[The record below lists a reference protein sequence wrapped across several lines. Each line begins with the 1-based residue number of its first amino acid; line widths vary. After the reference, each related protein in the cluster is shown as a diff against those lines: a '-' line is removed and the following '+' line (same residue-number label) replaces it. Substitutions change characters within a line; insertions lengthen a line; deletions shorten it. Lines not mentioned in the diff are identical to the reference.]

1 MIFTYET
8 IYDFFHTVILSP
20 NFKKIP
26 IGLEFCKGGRFVVEN
41 ENVLAILQLL
51 MLGGNVAF
59 SSLLLCLDE
68 ILEILWNFEECVKAI
83 CLELRVH
90 AWRQTV
96 WKN

>member
-1 MIFTYET
+1 M
-8 IYDFFHTVILSP
+8 
-20 NFKKIP
+20 
-26 IGLEFCKGGRFVVEN
+26 EN

-59 SSLLLCLDE
+59 SSLLECLDE
-68 ILEILWNFEECVKAI
+68 IPEILWNFEECEKAI

-90 AWRQTV
+90 AWRQIV

>member
-1 MIFTYET
+1 M
-8 IYDFFHTVILSP
+8 
-20 NFKKIP
+20 
-26 IGLEFCKGGRFVVEN
+26 EN

-59 SSLLLCLDE
+59 FSLLECLDE

-90 AWRQTV
+90 AWRQIV